1 MRADRPFRRPLAGNL
16 LLNSLGLGLP
26 IAIALVCIPPLI
38 ERLGMPLFG
47 LLTLVWVV
55 LGYFSVFDLGIGRAL
70 TLAVAQRRATCREAS
85 APVLVA
91 AAVLLTAALGA
102 AGAGL
107 LASLADPLARLIAAD
122 APKMAETARLSLWVV
137 AGALPFVTMTAALRG
152 TLEAYERFDLTSAIR
167 VGMGVLT
174 YGGPLVVLHFVAGV
188 LPVVLFLAA
197 ARVLAWAIHLAA
209 VRRMLPSASGW
220 HGCTAL
226 RELRPLVALGGWMTV
241 SNVVSPLLTYL
252 DRFVVATIVG
262 LAAIAYYT
270 TPYEAVIRL
279 TVVPE
284 AVLGVLFPAM
294 VAAVAADRAIASA
307 LYACTLRALLAAMT
321 VIATAGVAFAAPLLG
336 AWISPAFAA
345 GSQHVLQILVVGVA
359 INAVAWVPFSAIQ
372 SQGRA
377 DLTARLHLA
386 ELPIFLSV
394 LYALTQ
400 AFGVIGAAFA
410 WTLRASADFALL
422 LAIQHR
428 LMPTAYRMRTSTV
441 VLVPSLWVVAWAVH
455 DHAHSPW
462 RAVLAWLVVA
472 AAVAVAVRGIMTP
485 DDRAAAIGAAR
496 QLAGRVGRQN

>member
-1 MRADRPFRRPLAGNL
+1 
-16 LLNSLGLGLP
+16 
-26 IAIALVCIPPLI
+26 
-38 ERLGMPLFG
+38 
-47 LLTLVWVV
+47 
-55 LGYFSVFDLGIGRAL
+55 
-70 TLAVAQRRATCREAS
+70 
-85 APVLVA
+85 
-91 AAVLLTAALGA
+91 
-102 AGAGL
+102 
-107 LASLADPLARLIAAD
+107 
-122 APKMAETARLSLWVV
+122 
-137 AGALPFVTMTAALRG
+137 
-152 TLEAYERFDLTSAIR
+152 
-167 VGMGVLT
+167 
-174 YGGPLVVLHFVAGV
+174 
-188 LPVVLFLAA
+188 
-197 ARVLAWAIHLAA
+197 
-209 VRRMLPSASGW
+209 
-220 HGCTAL
+220 
-226 RELRPLVALGGWMTV
+226 MTV

-294 VAAVAADRAIASA
+294 VAAMAADRASASD

-321 VIATAGVAFAAPLLG
+321 VIATVGVAFAAPLLG

-386 ELPIFLSV
+386 ELPLYLGV
-394 LYALTQ
+394 LYTLTQ
-400 AFGVIGAAFA
+400 TFGVIGAALA

-428 LMPTAYRMRTSTV
+428 LMPTAYRVRASTV
-441 VLVPSLWVVAWAVH
+441 TLVPALWVAAWAVH
-455 DHAHSPW
+455 DHAPSPW

-472 AAVAVAVRGIMTP
+472 AAVAVAARGITTP

-496 QLAGRVGRQN
+496 QLAGRVGRRN